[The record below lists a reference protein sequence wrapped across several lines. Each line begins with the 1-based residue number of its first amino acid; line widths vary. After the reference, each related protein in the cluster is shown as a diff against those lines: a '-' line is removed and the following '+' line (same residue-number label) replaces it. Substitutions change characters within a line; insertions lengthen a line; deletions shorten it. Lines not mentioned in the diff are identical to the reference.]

1 MQCQHGHGVSARSST
16 ADKLPK
22 PIVPLGGCKWPAK
35 SVSSCS
41 CGPHRAITHLLQRPT
56 QCFTATQSRDHL
68 RPRLKGRGPSYTA
81 AQSGKGSLGASTPTP
96 PDSGQQLL
104 SQTETDIITQ
114 RLVWLS
120 AVFMVGSFMPDI
132 LSHAGA
138 AASTAGAAPAWLTPL
153 RGSAAFITLSSVFTE
168 IEEFPA
174 MAAHAL
180 GGVCTLVLLGQ
191 AVSAG
196 QMAALPLQ
204 MLLGAAAVAAGLN
217 TVHWRQMPDPSPA
230 SARQL
235 RQWLWFIGCI
245 NCGLLLQALGGSV
258 AATTAMGVAAAAAT
272 IVINR
277 LGEDSV
283 VRRKWGNMPA
293 LAATLLLVWDA
304 AKPLAHPGAVAAAVP
319 AAAAALSMATNAC
332 LVPRALSLSNTMFI
346 RATSFFTASKWV
358 ALACMVATSSLP
370 SAGTGSLTSDRWAF
384 AALTVGVG
392 AHLKWLNGIRTR
404 FPHERD

>member
-138 AASTAGAAPAWLTPL
+138 AASTAGAAPAWLVRPIIWTDW
-153 RGSAAFITLSSVFTE
+153 FK
-168 IEEFPA
+168 
-174 MAAHAL
+174 
-180 GGVCTLVLLGQ
+180 Q
-191 AVSAG
+191 AV
-196 QMAALPLQ
+196 LF
-204 MLLGAAAVAAGLN
+204 
-217 TVHWRQMPDPSPA
+217 D
-230 SARQL
+230 
-235 RQWLWFIGCI
+235 
-245 NCGLLLQALGGSV
+245 LLQRKRRFA
-258 AATTAMGVAAAAAT
+258 
-272 IVINR
+272 
-277 LGEDSV
+277 V
-283 VRRKWGNMPA
+283 VRRPNCKNVICVRS
-293 LAATLLLVWDA
+293 THT
-304 AKPLAHPGAVAAAVP
+304 KQ
-319 AAAAALSMATNAC
+319 
-332 LVPRALSLSNTMFI
+332 
-346 RATSFFTASKWV
+346 
-358 ALACMVATSSLP
+358 P
-370 SAGTGSLTSDRWAF
+370 SCGMLR
-384 AALTVGVG
+384 
-392 AHLKWLNGIRTR
+392 
-404 FPHERD
+404 